1 MIDAMIT
8 IDLFKKLKFNID
20 LIDINNLQINDTNTI
35 ISNINKLLNCELE
48 YRKSNAF
55 NYRMKISRF
64 PVINL
69 LNIDKSNINITNID
83 ILDIINN
90 KKNMMFVGGPGSGKT
105 YLSLYYGHKALE
117 LNFRVVYYKLNELS
131 ETIVKGKQ
139 TNTYKKLCTRI
150 ANYDMVIIDEL
161 GYTPIN
167 KESSYILFELLS
179 NISENK
185 TIVIN
190 TNLRFEEWGDTFG
203 SNKSTKTLIDRI
215 TYNCHIIE
223 TGNKSFRHKQ
233 V

>member
-1 MIDAMIT
+1 MIDARIT

-90 KKNMMFVGGPGSGKT
+90 KK
-105 YLSLYYGHKALE
+105 
-117 LNFRVVYYKLNELS
+117 
-131 ETIVKGKQ
+131 I
-139 TNTYKKLCTRI
+139 
-150 ANYDMVIIDEL
+150 
-161 GYTPIN
+161 
-167 KESSYILFELLS
+167 
-179 NISENK
+179 
-185 TIVIN
+185 
-190 TNLRFEEWGDTFG
+190 
-203 SNKSTKTLIDRI
+203 
-215 TYNCHIIE
+215 
-223 TGNKSFRHKQ
+223 
-233 V
+233 